1 MKKIALFML
10 APLTDGGGAEKYFV
24 SLARNF
30 RQRDIETDIITMD
43 KAFIERFAKWLYLF
57 YYGRWFRQID
67 TSGRE
72 SESSIEE
79 QLGKARW
86 IRVSYKNLE
95 KTLRSYD
102 VIYSKNEL
110 VDLALL
116 KRMGYKK
123 LPPVIVGMHTPIYY
137 PEANSFFARLHNF
150 LYSSI
155 FYKWLL
161 RGTKCIHVSNSSAKE
176 LVEKKFRI
184 KCALIYYPFS
194 IEEISELA
202 QKNKSDIIFDGSK
215 KNIIFVGRLSK
226 QKGVDTLINIIA
238 KVSKNENLNERIYL
252 NIFGRGEKKYEDK
265 LKTLSEKYS
274 FIRYFG
280 HIENKFIPDILNK
293 QDLMIAPSKWETLP
307 YSILEA
313 QAMGVPVIA
322 FDIPGPSDIIIDN
335 KTGLLVSN
343 ENNYLSGIKVVVKS
357 DIQFLKDEIIK
368 NIEEKFAPEKI
379 YPELIDMFKEYS
391 ESEHRKT

>member
-10 APLTDGGGAEKYFV
+10 APLTDGGGAEKYFI
-24 SLARNF
+24 SLARNL

-43 KAFIERFAKWLYLF
+43 KTFIERFAKWLYLF

-116 KRMGYKK
+116 KRIGYKN
-123 LPPVIVGMHTPIYY
+123 LPPVIVGVHTPIYY

-150 LYSSI
+150 LYLSF

-161 RGTKCIHVSNSSAKE
+161 RGIKCIHVSN
-176 LVEKKFRI
+176 
-184 KCALIYYPFS
+184 
-194 IEEISELA
+194 
-202 QKNKSDIIFDGSK
+202 
-215 KNIIFVGRLSK
+215 
-226 QKGVDTLINIIA
+226 
-238 KVSKNENLNERIYL
+238 
-252 NIFGRGEKKYEDK
+252 
-265 LKTLSEKYS
+265 
-274 FIRYFG
+274 
-280 HIENKFIPDILNK
+280 
-293 QDLMIAPSKWETLP
+293 
-307 YSILEA
+307 
-313 QAMGVPVIA
+313 
-322 FDIPGPSDIIIDN
+322 
-335 KTGLLVSN
+335 
-343 ENNYLSGIKVVVKS
+343 
-357 DIQFLKDEIIK
+357 
-368 NIEEKFAPEKI
+368 
-379 YPELIDMFKEYS
+379 
-391 ESEHRKT
+391 